1 MLPDIAAS
9 MSASVGFGFA
19 LSNATADMIWPDWQ
33 KPHWGTSTSIHAF
46 CTGCAFVADNPSIV
60 VTFLPATAETG
71 VTHARTG
78 LPSTCTVHAPHWEM
92 PHPYLVPV
100 RLRFSRTTQR
110 RGTSGSTSTCWALP
124 LTVTEIISR
133 LPFVKRLWHS
143 SATAAA
149 PAARSLGGMGG
160 ARSPP
165 CHTTGQRERGKLM
178 PVRA

>member
-9 MSASVGFGFA
+9 ISASVGFGFA
-19 LSNATADMIWPDWQ
+19 LSSATADMIWPGWQ

-78 LPSTCTVHAPHWEM
+78 LPSTCTVHAPHWAM

-100 RLRFSRTTQR
+100 RFRFSRTTQR

-124 LTVTEIISR
+124 LTVTEIIGASHRVDRGQKARDAGGHHTRPMATRARRR
-133 LPFVKRLWHS
+133 LCR
-143 SATAAA
+143 
-149 PAARSLGGMGG
+149 
-160 ARSPP
+160 
-165 CHTTGQRERGKLM
+165 
-178 PVRA
+178 